1 MPPPTNLPDNVAC
14 GDMKNWT
21 FLETLPSST
30 DMTFMQNM
38 FVVLVGRI
46 LSKRMTWMRA
56 YKLDESVVHEVE
68 HLYSQEMR
76 QKSEEVRL

>member
-1 MPPPTNLPDNVAC
+1 VAC

-38 FVVLVGRI
+38 YVVLVGRI

-76 QKSEEVRL
+76 QKSEEVRS